1 MSTRTTKDNKPTD
14 IYTLNIDDVPCY
26 VGLTTREPSVRL
38 FEHLESASLKRTLK
52 DRVLARALEVGCAVT
67 ITVIETVAPGEY
79 TDQEETHRA
88 RLEDE
93 GFTLLNSK
101 QGDQFNRLTTRE
113 QAALRRE
120 IAEWKSK
127 TRKVRNAI
135 KQKAKRLN
143 DKRVKQKHAET
154 VLANLAFT
162 RRMIAMSSP

>member
-1 MSTRTTKDNKPTD
+1 MNTRTTKDSKPTD

-38 FEHLESASLKRTLK
+38 FEHLESASTKRTQK

-88 RLEDE
+88 LLEDE
-93 GFTLLNSK
+93 GFRLLNSK
-101 QGDQFNRLTTRE
+101 SGDQLNRLTLRE
-113 QAALRRE
+113 QAALKRE
-120 IAEWKSK
+120 IGEWKSK

-135 KQKAKRLN
+135 KQKTKRVN
-143 DKRVKQKHAET
+143 DKRVKKQRAET
-154 VLANLAFT
+154 VLANLAFAH
-162 RRMIAMSSP
+162 RIVAMSSH

>member
-1 MSTRTTKDNKPTD
+1 MNSHQTRNNKPTD

-38 FEHLESASLKRTLK
+38 FEHIESASTKRTQK
-52 DRVLARALEVGCAVT
+52 DRVLARALEVGCAIT

-93 GFTLLNSK
+93 GFT

-135 KQKAKRLN
+135 KQKIKRAT
-143 DKRVKQKHAET
+143 DKRVKQRRAET
-154 VLANLAFT
+154 VIANLKFQ
-162 RRMIAMSSP
+162 RRMTRSVST